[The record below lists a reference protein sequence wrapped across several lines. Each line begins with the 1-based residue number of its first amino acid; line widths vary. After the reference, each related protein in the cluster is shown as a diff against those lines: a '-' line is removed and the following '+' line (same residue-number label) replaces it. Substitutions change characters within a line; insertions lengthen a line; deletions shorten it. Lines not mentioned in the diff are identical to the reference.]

1 MYVIKAFTYD
11 SEFYGYF
18 AAHPEDE
25 NNEMYSYYVE
35 ELEDAK
41 KFESYEEAKNMIER
55 FQDSS
60 ELEFLI
66 QTI

>member
-1 MYVIKAFTYD
+1 MYFIIAFTYD
-11 SEFYGYF
+11 GEFYGYF

-25 NNEMYSYYVE
+25 DNEMYSYYVE

-41 KFESYEEAKNMIER
+41 KFKSYEEAKNMIER

-66 QTI
+66 LTI